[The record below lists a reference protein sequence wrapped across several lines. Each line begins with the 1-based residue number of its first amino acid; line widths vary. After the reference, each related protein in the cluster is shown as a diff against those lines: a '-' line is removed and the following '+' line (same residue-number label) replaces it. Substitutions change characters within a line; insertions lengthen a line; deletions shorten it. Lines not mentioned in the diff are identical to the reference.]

1 MSNNNETTNMTKAEA
16 NLFRR
21 IAKAA
26 ELESQKVALD
36 AARATE
42 TGAQP
47 IRADVKVSEIAR
59 ADILTTIDKA
69 KADARLEI
77 MKTGLK
83 AGSSILNNSI
93 SSKAGSSILN
103 NSISSEAF
111 NISQERLDE
120 IMKRDHPTGSNG
132 IVMTKRMFL
141 ASQLMRY
148 KAGTT
153 FGTGIMK
160 ALLAEKGYKN
170 EHNPEMLKLAE
181 KLVEDGVITHRGY
194 NSMGHHVWAVF
205 KSTYVEPTP
214 VEETKVE

>member
-1 MSNNNETTNMTKAEA
+1 MSNNNETTKMTRAEA
-16 NLFRR
+16 NLSRR

-59 ADILTTIDKA
+59 ADILTAIDKA
-69 KADARLEI
+69 KADAQLEI

-93 SSKAGSSILN
+93 Y
-103 NSISSEAF
+103 SEAF

>member
-1 MSNNNETTNMTKAEA
+1 MSNNNETTKMTKAEA
-16 NLFRR
+16 NLSRR

-26 ELESQKVALD
+26 ELETQKVALD
-36 AARATE
+36 AAKATE
-42 TGAQP
+42 TKAQP
-47 IRADVKVSEIAR
+47 IRADVKVSEITG
-59 ADILTTIDKA
+59 ADLLAAIDKA

-93 SSKAGSSILN
+93 Y
-103 NSISSEAF
+103 SEAF

-181 KLVEDGVITHRGY
+181 KLVEDGAITHRGY
-194 NSMGHHVWAVF
+194 NSMGHHVWAVV